1 MSTSPT
7 PFPRALS
14 ALAGLT
20 GLVLLAGCGGS
31 TPIRYHALAPQ
42 PADAPATGSAR
53 VLVEVLPVTVPE
65 RLNRTQLVLT
75 DAGGRLD
82 VRDDDRWAA
91 PVADEMRLA
100 LANALWQRLR
110 ATDIYQAPV
119 VPAPNGPP
127 QYRLALRIERF
138 DATPGGTAVVD
149 GSWTMRRLPQGA
161 ASTCRAG
168 FSLPVAAATPDAAA
182 AALSNG
188 AAQLAAAVADSLSRL
203 DQAPPGAA
211 PSPCD
216 GGGS

>member
-1 MSTSPT
+1 MTAT
-7 PFPRALS
+7 PFPRPLPSLA
-14 ALAGLT
+14 AAAGLA
-20 GLVLLAGCGGS
+20 LLLTGCGGS

-42 PADAPATGSAR
+42 PGEAPVAGSAR

-110 ATDIYQAPV
+110 AIDVYQAPV
-119 VPAPNGPP
+119 APAPNGPP
-127 QYRLALRIERF
+127 QYRLALRVERF

-149 GSWTMRRLPQGA
+149 GSWTMRRLPQGP
-161 ASTCRAG
+161 ASTCRGG
-168 FSLPVAAATPDAAA
+168 FSLPVAAGTPDAAA

-188 AAQLAAAVADSLSRL
+188 AAQLAAAVADSLGRL
-203 DQAPPGAA
+203 DQVAPGAT
-211 PSPCD
+211 PSPCAS
-216 GGGS
+216 GGS

>member
-1 MSTSPT
+1 MTAI
-7 PFPRALS
+7 PFPRPLPSLVAT
-14 ALAGLT
+14 AGLA
-20 GLVLLAGCGGS
+20 LLLTGCGGS

-42 PADAPATGSAR
+42 PGEAPVAGSAR

-119 VPAPNGPP
+119 LPTPNGPP

-138 DATPGGTAVVD
+138 DATPGGSAVVD

-161 ASTCRAG
+161 AFTCRVG
-168 FSLPVAAATPDAAA
+168 FTLPLAAATPDAAA
-182 AALSNG
+182 TALSSG
-188 AAQLAAAVADSLSRL
+188 AARLATAVADSLSRL
-203 DQAPPGAA
+203 DQAAPGASPA
-211 PSPCD
+211 PCPE
-216 GGGS
+216 GP